1 MRLLK
6 VLNGIPCG
14 VRLIG
19 NERRTAKK
27 ALKEA
32 RKRGARVAVVEY
44 EHDEGGYLIWEDY
57 KTMPI

>member
-1 MRLLK
+1 MKLLK

-14 VRLIG
+14 VRMIG

-27 ALKEA
+27 ALREA

-44 EHDEGGYLIWEDY
+44 EPEEKSYFIWEDY
-57 KTMPI
+57 KTIPI